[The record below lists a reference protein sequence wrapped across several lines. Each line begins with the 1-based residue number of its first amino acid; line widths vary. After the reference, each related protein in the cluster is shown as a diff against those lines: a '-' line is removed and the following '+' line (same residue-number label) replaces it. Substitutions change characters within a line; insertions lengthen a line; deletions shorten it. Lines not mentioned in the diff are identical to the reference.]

1 MMFNPGQDAWNGTW
15 GWNTCIPSQD
25 RGGQCGYTVM
35 QTKAREAPAD
45 NAPRYANYGLGVW
58 EWETDAEASV
68 FINQYTDFVSA
79 DVYFFT
85 HPGMADERHGR
96 RYGDLIDRM
105 RSLDG
110 LDGERQPVW
119 AFIEVGHPF
128 TEDFAP
134 TITPAQIRSAVW
146 HSIIAGARGI
156 TYFNHSFGESHAC
169 GSWNVIRTCA
179 DVRAMVTSIDGQI
192 RDLAPV
198 LNGPF
203 ADGYVSTTSGVRAT
217 TKLGPDGAWYVF
229 AASTNSGGTATFTV
243 ATGST
248 VEVLYEGRR
257 LSVNGNQFADS
268 FANGNAVHIYRI
280 T

>member
-1 MMFNPGQDAWNGTW
+1 
-15 GWNTCIPSQD
+15 
-25 RGGQCGYTVM
+25 M
-35 QTKAREAPAD
+35 QTKAREAPPD
-45 NAPRYANYGLGVW
+45 GTPRNANFGWGVW

-68 FINQYTDFVSA
+68 FINRYTDFVSA

-85 HPGMADERHGR
+85 HPSMAQSERHGR

-105 RSLDG
+105 RYLDA

-119 AFIEVGHPF
+119 AVVEVGHPF
-128 TEDFAP
+128 TENSAP

-156 TYFNHSFGESHAC
+156 TYFNHSFGGTDAC
-169 GSWNVIRTCA
+169 RSWNIIRTCA

-203 ADGYVSTTSGVRAT
+203 ADGYVSTSSGVRAT

-229 AASTNSGGTATFTV
+229 AGSTNGGGTATFTV
-243 ATGST
+243 AAGSS
-248 VEVLYEGRR
+248 VQVLYEGRN
-257 LSVNGNQFADS
+257 LSVNGNQFTDS
-268 FANGNAVHIYRI
+268 FTNGNAVHIYRI